1 MRASWT
7 TGPRVL
13 LFDGYTTSEIIYIRY
28 IYTCIY
34 RYMSKTSR
42 SSKGRADETSI
53 NIILCLSDKTMM
65 TEKGQ
70 PPCVYLSEQNTL
82 KRKKTSIGIASN
94 APTPKPRTG
103 PRPRCCCTK
112 ESPLKCTLK
121 SIPSIDQTI
130 KQSNKDLPNVCCRS
144 CRCRSII
151 DTISSH
157 IRPAAHRY
165 HRISI
170 RPDTSKQPP
179 LLDIPPQTHRPTV
192 LLFEPLNTYSSPAA
206 RSSTPPPSR
215 SSSVS

>member
-1 MRASWT
+1 M
-7 TGPRVL
+7 
-13 LFDGYTTSEIIYIRY
+13 IYVYANI
-28 IYTCIY
+28 
-34 RYMSKTSR
+34 SR
-42 SSKGRADETSI
+42 ILHQSKGEADETNI
-53 NIILCLSDKTMM
+53 NIILIPFDKVL
-65 TEKGQ
+65 ERYNPHPSIHPSIHPSLFIYPNKI
-70 PPCVYLSEQNTL
+70 PSKEE
-82 KRKKTSIGIASN
+82 TSIGIASN